1 MNNNSMLSY
10 SGKVNI
16 KFNIGNK
23 IISIDKHN
31 TGTDDLFISLAN
43 YLAGNVNK
51 NPSLGLI
58 PSVIDIRYSN
68 SKGTIG
74 SSETFLKQEYSIPIT
89 RVDISNTNSNNTPH
103 TSVLYEATITYNY
116 LRDSYDASNKYYICL
131 YSNLDKDGNRK
142 RLAYLDF
149 SGDYIELIQPGT
161 QAILTWTLE
170 INNTSSS

>member
-23 IISIDKHN
+23 IISIDSHN
-31 TGTDDLFISLAN
+31 TGTEDLFISLAN
-43 YLAGNVNK
+43 YLAGNTIKDSN
-51 NPSLGLI
+51 LYLI
-58 PSVIDIRYSN
+58 PSVIDIRYS
-68 SKGTIG
+68 SSEGTIS

-89 RVDISNTNSNNTPH
+89 RVDISNTNSNNTSH
-103 TSVLYEATITYNY
+103 TSVLYETTITYNY
-116 LRDSYDASNKYYICL
+116 LRDSYNANNKYYICL

-170 INNTSSS
+170 INNTGGS